1 MTVGAVSLHLCC
13 DLEGHNRHTDYTIS
27 KYLTSLVLSQLNI
40 AEINMV
46 FMFLKGKIL

>member
-1 MTVGAVSLHLCC
+1 MTAGAVSLHLCC
-13 DLEGHNRHTDYTIS
+13 DLEGQKRTDYTIS

-40 AEINMV
+40 AEINTV